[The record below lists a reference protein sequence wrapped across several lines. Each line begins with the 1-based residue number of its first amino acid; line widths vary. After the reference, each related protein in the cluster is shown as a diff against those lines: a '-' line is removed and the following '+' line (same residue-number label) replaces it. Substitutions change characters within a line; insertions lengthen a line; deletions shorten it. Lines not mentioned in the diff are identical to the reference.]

1 MAKEFLKERNAQA
14 QLDCCRSTL
23 RRVAMKADAVV
34 HLGRAVRYD
43 MEKIEA
49 YLEAE
54 KASIKA
60 D

>member
-1 MAKEFLKERNAQA
+1 MAKEYLKEKKAQL

-23 RRVAMKADAVV
+23 RRIAEKAGAVV

-43 MEKIEA
+43 MEKIES

-54 KASIKA
+54 KSSNQS
-60 D
+60 

>member
-1 MAKEFLKERNAQA
+1 MAKEFLKEKNAQI

-23 RRVAMKADAVV
+23 RRVAKKANAVV

-54 KASIKA
+54 KSSIKQ

>member
-1 MAKEFLKERNAQA
+1 MAKKYIKEKNAQV

-23 RRVAMKADAVV
+23 RRIAKKADAVV

-49 YLEAE
+49 YLEST
-54 KASIKA
+54 KSSDQTK
-60 D
+60 